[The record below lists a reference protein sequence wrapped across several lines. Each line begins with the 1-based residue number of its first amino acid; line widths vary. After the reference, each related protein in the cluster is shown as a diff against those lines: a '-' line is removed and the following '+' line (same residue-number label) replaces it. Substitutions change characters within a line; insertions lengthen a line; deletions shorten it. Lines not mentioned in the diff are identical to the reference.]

1 MIDEM
6 DISMVIKS
14 IKRGKVEILL
24 QWIDENKQKLYR
36 LCWSYLKNESDI
48 EDVFHNTII
57 KVVEEINN
65 LQKEQAFQSWF
76 ITIMLNECRK
86 TLRYRRK
93 VQPSEYVEIDIKDSD
108 SENQV
113 ERLDLIDGLN
123 QIQEEY
129 KELIILK
136 YYSGYSQKEIAEMLD
151 MPLGTVKTKLF
162 RGLKILKDILRRED

>member
-1 MIDEM
+1 M

-113 ERLDLIDGLN
+113 ERLDLIDGLK